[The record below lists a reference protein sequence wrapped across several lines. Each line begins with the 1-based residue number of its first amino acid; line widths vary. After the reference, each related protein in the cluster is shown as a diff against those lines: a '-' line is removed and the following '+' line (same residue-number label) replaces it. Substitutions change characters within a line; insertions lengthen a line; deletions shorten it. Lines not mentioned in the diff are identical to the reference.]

1 MSVNRGRQ
9 ALPFGLDPVVAVVIQ
24 IFNEVQ
30 FEVFHEAELLQIQ
43 QFTFEQP
50 EGIFYHSIVQA
61 VTPFGSCSAGWILS
75 TAWHNVLYFM
85 VILLRRQMGTTRWI
99 KIYSRRPRLLQPPNP
114 ALVRMV

>member
-9 ALPFGLDPVVAVVIQ
+9 ALPFCLDPVVAVVIQ

-75 TAWHNVLYFM
+75 TAWHNVL
-85 VILLRRQMGTTRWI
+85 
-99 KIYSRRPRLLQPPNP
+99 
-114 ALVRMV
+114 